1 MLEVERGETGIR
13 EGGVNSGI
21 RDSVGGL
28 HFHISGAMVI
38 GLDRG
43 PQVRCE
49 RGGALERRV
58 Q

>member
-28 HFHISGAMVI
+28 HFHISGAMAI

-49 RGGALERRV
+49 
-58 Q
+58 